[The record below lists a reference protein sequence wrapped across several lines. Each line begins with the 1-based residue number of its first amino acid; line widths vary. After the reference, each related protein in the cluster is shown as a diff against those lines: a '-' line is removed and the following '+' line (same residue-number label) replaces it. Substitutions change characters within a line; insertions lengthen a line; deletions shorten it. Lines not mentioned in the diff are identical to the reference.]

1 MSNLSDTADGNDTK
15 RGRFSNFAFTSDN
28 GILQKNSTLRNWFLK
43 PTADDKVEYG
53 CKGENSIKVAQPNDT
68 NSQCSV
74 EEKKLGRKVKSFFKQ
89 ANSNRYGSMSEDE
102 EDLSF
107 WKRTNNK
114 GAKQEETSVNGEKQ
128 KGSFKK
134 KIRNSFFKGSIES
147 NEKNYV
153 NEKKPLQ
160 VEFSSDDENESHFT
174 DANSHVVQSKSPEK
188 VSPRKQWPTKSID
201 YEGHNVGFED
211 NSDGDDDD
219 DDDDDDEFCP
229 LTPPENVLEGP
240 YKFVFQTPNT
250 FTSQPHLSNEK
261 EYHKGGKYT
270 IEYISKRLTTL
281 NIDIDFE
288 EEGEPDLYSEEEIQ
302 RKSEKIIQNIAV
314 EISKNKICSKNEQNE
329 LEKLKKESSKLVK
342 FKYEHSIQKQEII
355 SLNSKLE
362 SINKKNKDLIIE
374 MKKLKNS
381 STNERI
387 KESTFTDENENENF
401 TKSNIGP
408 GVLTL
413 NVNETPKE
421 SQQATLKPSKYLPRE
436 VRNNETKLKHLEKKI
451 FGLEKSLEKKR
462 KQMKTNEV
470 RLDLNKYTVGQFLN
484 LMKSLNAIL
493 QFHNVYGNDLKE
505 YNDNIVRIE
514 ACCSALNTKHCF
526 EESSLRVQEHSFM
539 KQMSPLFTNMNFS
552 LIDQLT
558 MNFRF
563 YERSANF
570 QKETISGLRMM
581 LEEKDDYIKTL
592 MQHLKKRQST
602 KLIENSQKGTPSIQS

>member
-28 GILQKNSTLRNWFLK
+28 GLLQKNSTLRNWFLK
-43 PTADDKVEYG
+43 PTADNKEEYCGKSGNSTKVV
-53 CKGENSIKVAQPNDT
+53 KPSDT
-68 NSQCSV
+68 NSQHSV
-74 EEKKLGRKVKSFFKQ
+74 EEKKMGRKVKSFFKQ
-89 ANSNRYGSMSEDE
+89 ANSNRYESMSEDE
-102 EDLSF
+102 EDTSF
-107 WKRTNNK
+107 WKRTNKK
-114 GAKQEETSVNGEKQ
+114 GAKQEESSIDGEKQ
-128 KGSFKK
+128 KGSLKK
-134 KIRNSFFKGSIES
+134 KIRNSFFKGSIDN
-147 NEKNYV
+147 NEKNYA

-174 DANSHVVQSKSPEK
+174 DANSHVIQSKSPER
-188 VSPRKQWPTKSID
+188 VSPGKQWPSKSID
-201 YEGHNVGFED
+201 YEGHNVGFGD
-211 NSDGDDDD
+211 NSEEEEEEEE
-219 DDDDDDEFCP
+219 DDDDEFCP

-250 FTSQPHLSNEK
+250 FTSQPHLLTENG
-261 EYHKGGKYT
+261 YHKGGKYT
-270 IEYISKRLTTL
+270 IEYLSKRLATL

-288 EEGEPDLYSEEEIQ
+288 AEGEPDFYSEEEIQ

-314 EISKNKICSKNEQNE
+314 EISRNKMCNEQNE
-329 LEKLKKESSKLVK
+329 LEKLKKENSKLLK

-355 SLNSKLE
+355 SLNTKLE
-362 SINKKNKDLIIE
+362 TINKKNKDLIIE
-374 MKKLKNS
+374 MKKMKNS
-381 STNERI
+381 STNEKI

-401 TKSNIGP
+401 PKSNIGP

-413 NVNETPKE
+413 NVNETLKE
-421 SQQATLKPSKYLPRE
+421 SQQATIKTSKYLPRE

-451 FGLEKSLEKKR
+451 SSLQKSLEKKR
-462 KQMKTNEV
+462 TQMKTNEV
-470 RLDLNKYTVGQFLN
+470 RLDLNKYTIGQFLN

-505 YNDNIVRIE
+505 YNDNIIRIE
-514 ACCSALNTKHCF
+514 ACCSALNTKRCF

-539 KQMSPLFTNMNFS
+539 RQMNPLFTNMNFS

-570 QKETISGLRMM
+570 QKETIGGLRMM

-602 KLIENSQKGTPSIQS
+602 KLIEDSQKDTPAIQS